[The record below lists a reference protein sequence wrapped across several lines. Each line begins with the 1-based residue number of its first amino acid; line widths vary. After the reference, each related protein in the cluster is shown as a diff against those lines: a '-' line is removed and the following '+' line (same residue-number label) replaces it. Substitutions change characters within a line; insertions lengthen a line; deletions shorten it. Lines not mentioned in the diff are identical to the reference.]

1 VIENLPIIAK
11 LNMNKEL
18 YEPLLEEV
26 NKDKIEL
33 SKAKIKNISEIQR
46 FKVDKEVELRK
57 TGTSIKY
64 SQLKMEQKS
73 EGVKNM
79 LNEFFEKI
87 TDLEKDLDKFAR
99 SKGKIIEESKV
110 IDFFT
115 EKVNEMIDLFK
126 KL

>member
-1 VIENLPIIAK
+1 
-11 LNMNKEL
+11 MNKEL